1 MMRPLLLA
9 LALAGFSSGA
19 FAGYA
24 QAVPPPGFTMQD
36 GAAMYKAPPGSAAN
50 AGFYRGFTSVPGVPA
65 KLPYAMRFAAN
76 APSYLAKQAFKTPAM
91 FTPAGA
97 AFIALPLMLQW
108 LGDNYR
114 FKDGQFEKKEDSA
127 GDPGCLA
134 SMSGYTE
141 CTGSGEGWST
151 SFSPIPAGMCVV
163 STSGNCRT
171 IGFKSEEPPP
181 PEVWK
186 PATPEMVPEVMPPI
200 PPELPPLLPIPLP
213 VAPPVINPTPGDNPQ
228 PQPMLVPTGDPVPVT
243 PPATQP
249 GQQPAPQEYK
259 QPWIEVKP
267 SPTVADPWRVTTRP
281 VETTTP
287 SPTAP
292 TEPVTVPANPADP
305 AAPTTTAPEKD
316 PGLCALF
323 PDILACKKLDAP
335 EPAEIPKRDQDITL
349 QTGPSFSGGS
359 CPPDVVVS
367 VGGQQVTVLSTAQPC
382 DWISAYMKP
391 IILLLAS
398 ISAAF
403 IVLPRGGD

>member
-1 MMRPLLLA
+1 MMRPFFLA
-9 LALAGFSSGA
+9 LALAGFSSGV

-65 KLPYAMRFAAN
+65 KMPYAMRFAAN

-97 AFIALPLMLQW
+97 AFLALPLMLEW
-108 LGDNYR
+108 LGENYR
-114 FKDGQFEKKEDSA
+114 FSDGSFEKKTKEFDTPCVASFDGYQECKQA
-127 GDPGCLA
+127 GD
-134 SMSGYTE
+134 
-141 CTGSGEGWST
+141 GWAT
-151 SFSPIPAGMCVV
+151 VWSPLPQGMCVV
-163 STSGNCRT
+163 SVAGACRT
-171 IGFKSEEPPP
+171 IGRPSGTPVEVEKWNPVG
-181 PEVWK
+181 PEH
-186 PATPEMVPEVMPPI
+186 TPDVLPSI
-200 PPELPPLLPIPLP
+200 PPELPPLLPMPLP
-213 VAPPVINPTPGDNPQ
+213 VAPPVINPTPGENPQ

-243 PPATQP
+243 PPATEP
-249 GQQPAPQEYK
+249 GQQPAPQEFK
-259 QPWIEVKP
+259 QPWIEIKP
-267 SPTVADPWRVTTRP
+267 SPTVAEPWRVTTRP
-281 VETTTP
+281 VETTTT

-292 TEPVTVPANPADP
+292 TEPVTVPVTPGDP
-305 AAPTTTAPEKD
+305 AAPTTTTPEKD

-323 PDILACKKLDAP
+323 PDILACKKLE
-335 EPAEIPKRDQDITL
+335 EPTKEELPKRDQDITL

-382 DWISAYMKP
+382 GWIESYMRP

-398 ISAAF
+398 ISAVF